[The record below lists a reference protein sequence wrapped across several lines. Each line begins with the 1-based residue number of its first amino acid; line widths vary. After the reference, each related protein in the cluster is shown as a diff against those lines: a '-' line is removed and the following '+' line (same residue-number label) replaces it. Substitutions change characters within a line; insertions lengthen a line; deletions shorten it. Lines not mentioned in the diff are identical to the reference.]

1 MSINRAVLVGRLT
14 RDPEM
19 RSTASGM
26 SVLSMRLAFNDRR
39 KNPQTGE
46 WEDMSNYIDAT
57 LFGKRAEALSRF
69 LTKGTRIGID
79 GRLRWSEW
87 ESQSG
92 EKRSKIEVI
101 ADELEL
107 LDSRDGG
114 GQGGQ
119 SGGGAGGGAASSPGD
134 DLEGGRPHRAG
145 RTRRTPGE

>member
-119 SGGGAGGGAASSPGD
+119 SGGATPSSGD
-134 DLEGGRPHRAG
+134 DLEGEEIPF
-145 RTRRTPGE
+145 

>member
-119 SGGGAGGGAASSPGD
+119 SGGGAGGGAASSSGD
-134 DLEGGRPHRAG
+134 DLEGEEIPF
-145 RTRRTPGE
+145 